1 MKRKLIKQMC
11 HEWRDNIWL
20 ILSLMIVFTVVWGG
34 LWFIYNESYGL
45 TIPTG
50 YDCTDVYSLNVRMI
64 EKGSP
69 YHKNEEGEE
78 KGKNMMGD
86 FMVIIRNLRAHPTV
100 ESVMYHWN
108 GLPYNYNY
116 MGNGLT
122 VVDDT
127 LPRYYGNL
135 REGSPEIVDV
145 IRLKSLTGATS
156 SQLKEMLERGDI
168 LISDN
173 MMYQEAGIDPVS
185 LKGKKVFFS
194 HDSTKQYR
202 VGDVIQNVRRNDY
215 EPASSGTIIRL
226 MDETWGQVAVRV
238 KPGMGRKFEEVFKD
252 NKELRINGNVF
263 LTELQS
269 MSDVR
274 EANQRSIEINL
285 RQLVVLVAFV
295 LLTIFLGLLGTFWFR
310 VQQRVGEI
318 AIRKICGANRMNILT
333 RIITEGLLLLAVAV
347 VIATVILCI
356 FVIPDFLEM
365 AGRTDLWATTM
376 WIGLGACI
384 LVALGIVVSLLYPAL
399 RAMKIE
405 PAVAVKTE

>member
-1 MKRKLIKQMC
+1 
-11 HEWRDNIWL
+11 
-20 ILSLMIVFTVVWGG
+20 
-34 LWFIYNESYGL
+34 
-45 TIPTG
+45 
-50 YDCTDVYSLNVRMI
+50 
-64 EKGSP
+64 
-69 YHKNEEGEE
+69 
-78 KGKNMMGD
+78 
-86 FMVIIRNLRAHPTV
+86 
-100 ESVMYHWN
+100 
-108 GLPYNYNY
+108 
-116 MGNGLT
+116 
-122 VVDDT
+122 
-127 LPRYYGNL
+127 
-135 REGSPEIVDV
+135 
-145 IRLKSLTGATS
+145 
-156 SQLKEMLERGDI
+156 
-168 LISDN
+168 
-173 MMYQEAGIDPVS
+173 
-185 LKGKKVFFS
+185 
-194 HDSTKQYR
+194 QYR

-226 MDETWGQVAVRV
+226 LDETWGQVAVRV

-365 AGRTDLWATTM
+365 TGRTDLWATTM

-405 PAVAVKTE
+405 PAIAVKSE